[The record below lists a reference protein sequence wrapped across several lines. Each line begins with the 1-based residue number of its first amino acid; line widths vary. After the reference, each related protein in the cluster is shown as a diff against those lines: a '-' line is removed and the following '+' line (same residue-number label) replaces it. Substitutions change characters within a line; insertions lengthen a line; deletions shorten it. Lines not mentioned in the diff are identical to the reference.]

1 MRDWLISNRTIQHN
15 KFPALITSCLFSF
28 VVIFLSN
35 LSVELNG
42 QLDLTDV
49 SADRISINAS
59 IIEDHEGTSDPN
71 LIYYDIQNFDIGI
84 LNRSDLCPT
93 SNCNYSFTTE
103 NQEGFRLD
111 NSSGRM
117 LHGLLKVSDEGESKI
132 FQIYGYFSSIT
143 PNEEKHVAS
152 QEALDGTIQ
161 FYIGD
166 DALGKEYQ
174 VNGSL
179 IWKSEKYANLSLT
192 GRL

>member
-15 KFPALITSCLFSF
+15 KFPALITSCIFSF

-42 QLDLTDV
+42 QLDLSDV

-84 LNRSDLCPT
+84 SNRSDLCPT
-93 SNCNYSFTTE
+93 SNCNFSFTTE
-103 NQEGFRLD
+103 NKEGFRLD

-132 FQIYGYFSSIT
+132 FQIYGYFSRIT
-143 PNEEKHVAS
+143 HNEEKHVAS

-179 IWKSEKYANLSLT
+179 IWKSEKNGNLSLT

>member
-93 SNCNYSFTTE
+93 SNCNYTFTTE
-103 NQEGFRLD
+103 NKEGFRLD

-179 IWKSEKYANLSLT
+179 IWKSEKNANLSLT

>member
-1 MRDWLISNRTIQHN
+1 MRDWLIPNRTIQH
-15 KFPALITSCLFSF
+15 KMFPALIISCLFLF
-28 VVIFLSN
+28 LVIFLSN

-42 QLDLTDV
+42 QIDLADI
-49 SADRISINAS
+49 SAGRISINAS

-71 LIYYDIQNFDIGI
+71 LIYYDIQNLDIGI
-84 LNRSDLCPT
+84 SNRSDLCPT
-93 SNCNYSFTTE
+93 GNCNYSFTTE
-103 NQEGFRLD
+103 NKEGFRLD

-179 IWKSEKYANLSLT
+179 IWKSEKNANLSLT

>member
-15 KFPALITSCLFSF
+15 KFPALITSCIFSF

-84 LNRSDLCPT
+84 SNRSDLCPT

-103 NQEGFRLD
+103 NKEGFRLD

-132 FQIYGYFSSIT
+132 FQIYGYFNSIT

-179 IWKSEKYANLSLT
+179 IWKSEKNGNLSLT

>member
-84 LNRSDLCPT
+84 SNRSDLCPT
-93 SNCNYSFTTE
+93 GNCNYFFTSE
-103 NQEGFRLD
+103 NKEGFRLD

-117 LHGLLKVSDEGESKI
+117 LHGLLKVTDEGESKI

-143 PNEEKHVAS
+143 PTEEKHVAS

-179 IWKSEKYANLSLT
+179 IWKSEKNGNLSLT
-192 GRL
+192 GLL

>member
-1 MRDWLISNRTIQHN
+1 MRDWLISNRTIHHK
-15 KFPALITSCLFSF
+15 KFPVLIKSCLFSF
-28 VVIFLSN
+28 VVIFLSS

-42 QLDLTDV
+42 QMDLADV

-59 IIEDHEGTSDPN
+59 IIEDHEGTSDPI

-84 LNRSDLCPT
+84 SNRSDLCST
-93 SNCNYSFTTE
+93 GNCNYSFTTE
-103 NQEGFRLD
+103 NKEGFRLD

-117 LHGLLKVSDEGESKI
+117 LHGLLKVTDEGESKK
-132 FQIYGYFSSIT
+132 FQIYGYFSRIISD
-143 PNEEKHVAS
+143 EEKHVAS

-179 IWKSEKYANLSLT
+179 IWKSEKNANLSLT

>member
-1 MRDWLISNRTIQHN
+1 MGDWLISNRTIQHN

-28 VVIFLSN
+28 VVILSN

-84 LNRSDLCPT
+84 SNRSDLCPT

-103 NQEGFRLD
+103 NKEGFRLD

-179 IWKSEKYANLSLT
+179 IWKSEKNGNLSLT

>member
-1 MRDWLISNRTIQHN
+1 MRDWLISNRTIQYN
-15 KFPALITSCLFSF
+15 KFPALIISCLFSL
-28 VVIFLSN
+28 VAIFLTN

-42 QLDLTDV
+42 ELDLADV
-49 SADRISINAS
+49 SADRISINAT
-59 IIEDHEGTSDPN
+59 IIEDHKGTSDPN

-84 LNRSDLCPT
+84 SNRTDLCPT
-93 SNCNYSFTTE
+93 GNCNYSFTTE
-103 NQEGFRLD
+103 NKEGFRLD

-117 LHGLLKVSDEGESKI
+117 LHGLLKVSDKGESNI

-143 PNEEKHVAS
+143 PNEEKDVAS

-179 IWKSEKYANLSLT
+179 IWKNEKNANLSLT
-192 GRL
+192 S

>member
-1 MRDWLISNRTIQHN
+1 MRDWLIPNRTLQHK
-15 KFPALITSCLFSF
+15 KFPALIISCLFSF
-28 VVIFLSN
+28 VVILLSN

-42 QLDLTDV
+42 QMDL
-49 SADRISINAS
+49 ADIFAGRISINAS

-71 LIYYDIQNFDIGI
+71 LIYYDIKNFDIGI
-84 LNRSDLCPT
+84 SNSSDLCPT
-93 SNCNYSFTTE
+93 GNCNYSFTTE
-103 NQEGFRLD
+103 NKEGFRLD

-117 LHGLLKVSDEGESKI
+117 LHGILKVTDEGNSKI
-132 FQIYGYFSSIT
+132 FQIYGYFNSII
-143 PNEEKHVAS
+143 PDEEKYVAP
-152 QEALDGTIQ
+152 QEALEGTIQ

-179 IWKSEKYANLSLT
+179 IWKSEKNATLSLT

>member
-1 MRDWLISNRTIQHN
+1 MRDWLISNRTIQH
-15 KFPALITSCLFSF
+15 KEFPALTISCLFSF
-28 VVIFLSN
+28 VVIFLFN

-84 LNRSDLCPT
+84 SNRSDLCPT

-103 NQEGFRLD
+103 NKEGFRLD

-132 FQIYGYFSSIT
+132 FQIYGYFRSIT

-179 IWKSEKYANLSLT
+179 IWISEKNANLSLT

>member
-1 MRDWLISNRTIQHN
+1 MRDWLISNRTRQYK
-15 KFPALITSCLFSF
+15 KFPALIISCLFSF
-28 VVIFLSN
+28 LVIFLSS
-35 LSVELNG
+35 LSLELNG
-42 QLDLTDV
+42 QLDLADV

-84 LNRSDLCPT
+84 SNRSDLCPT
-93 SNCNYSFTTE
+93 GNCNYFFTIE
-103 NQEGFRLD
+103 NKEGFRLD

-117 LHGLLKVSDEGESKI
+117 LHGLLKVTDEGESKM
-132 FQIYGYFSSIT
+132 FQIYGYFSSII
-143 PNEEKHVAS
+143 PNEEKHEAS

-179 IWKSEKYANLSLT
+179 IWKSEKNANLSLT
-192 GRL
+192 NRL

>member
-15 KFPALITSCLFSF
+15 KFPALITSCIFSF

-49 SADRISINAS
+49 SADSISINAS

-84 LNRSDLCPT
+84 SNRSDLCPT
-93 SNCNYSFTTE
+93 SNCNFSFTTE
-103 NQEGFRLD
+103 NKEGFRLD
-111 NSSGRM
+111 NSSGQM
-117 LHGLLKVSDEGESKI
+117 LHGLLKVSDECESKI

-179 IWKSEKYANLSLT
+179 IWKSEKNGNLSLT

>member
-15 KFPALITSCLFSF
+15 KFPALITSCIFSF

-84 LNRSDLCPT
+84 SNRSDLCPT
-93 SNCNYSFTTE
+93 SNCNFSFTTE
-103 NQEGFRLD
+103 NKEGFRLD

-132 FQIYGYFSSIT
+132 FQIYGYFSSII
-143 PNEEKHVAS
+143 PHEEKHVAS

-179 IWKSEKYANLSLT
+179 IWKSEKNGNLSLT

>member
-1 MRDWLISNRTIQHN
+1 MRDWLIPNPSIQHK
-15 KFPALITSCLFSF
+15 KFPALIISCLFSF

-42 QLDLTDV
+42 QMDLADI

-71 LIYYDIQNFDIGI
+71 LIYYDIQNFNIRI
-84 LNRSDLCPT
+84 SNRSDLCPT
-93 SNCNYSFTTE
+93 GNCNYSFTTE
-103 NQEGFRLD
+103 NKEGFRLD

-117 LHGLLKVSDEGESKI
+117 LHGLLKVTDEGDSKI
-132 FQIYGYFSSIT
+132 FQIYGYFSSII
-143 PNEEKHVAS
+143 PDEEKHVAS

-179 IWKSEKYANLSLT
+179 IWKSENNAHLSLT

>member
-1 MRDWLISNRTIQHN
+1 MRDWLISNRTIQHK
-15 KFPALITSCLFSF
+15 KFPALIISCLFSF

-42 QLDLTDV
+42 QLDLADI

-84 LNRSDLCPT
+84 SNRSDLCPT

-103 NQEGFRLD
+103 NKEGFRLD

-117 LHGLLKVSDEGESKI
+117 LHGLLKVSEEGESKI

-179 IWKSEKYANLSLT
+179 IWKSEKNANLSLT

>member
-1 MRDWLISNRTIQHN
+1 MRDWLIPNRTIQHK
-15 KFPALITSCLFSF
+15 KFPALIISCLFSF

-42 QLDLTDV
+42 QMGLADI
-49 SADRISINAS
+49 SAGRISINAS
-59 IIEDHEGTSDPN
+59 IIQDHEGTSDPN
-71 LIYYDIQNFDIGI
+71 LIYYDVQNFDIGI
-84 LNRSDLCPT
+84 SNRSDLCPT
-93 SNCNYSFTTE
+93 GNCNYSFTTE
-103 NQEGFRLD
+103 NKEGFRLD
-111 NSSGRM
+111 NSSGWM
-117 LHGLLKVSDEGESKI
+117 LHGLLKVTDEGDSKI
-132 FQIYGYFSSIT
+132 FQIYGYFSRII
-143 PNEEKHVAS
+143 PDEEKNVAS

-179 IWKSEKYANLSLT
+179 IWKSEKNANLSLT

>member
-1 MRDWLISNRTIQHN
+1 MRDWLISNRTIQHK
-15 KFPALITSCLFSF
+15 KFPALIISCLFSF

-84 LNRSDLCPT
+84 SNRSDLCPT

-103 NQEGFRLD
+103 NKEGFRLD

-179 IWKSEKYANLSLT
+179 IWKSEKNANLSLT

>member
-1 MRDWLISNRTIQHN
+1 MRYWLIPNRTIQHK
-15 KFPALITSCLFSF
+15 KFPALIISCLFSF

-42 QLDLTDV
+42 QMDLADI

-84 LNRSDLCPT
+84 SNRSDLCPT
-93 SNCNYSFTTE
+93 GNCNYSFTTE
-103 NQEGFRLD
+103 NKEGFRLD

-117 LHGLLKVSDEGESKI
+117 LHGLLKVTDEGDSKI
-132 FQIYGYFSSIT
+132 FQIYGYFSSII
-143 PNEEKHVAS
+143 PDEEKHAAS

-179 IWKSEKYANLSLT
+179 IWKSENNANLSLT

>member
-15 KFPALITSCLFSF
+15 KFPALITSCIFSF

-49 SADRISINAS
+49 SADSISINAS

-84 LNRSDLCPT
+84 SNRSDLCPT
-93 SNCNYSFTTE
+93 SNCNFSFTTE
-103 NQEGFRLD
+103 NKEGFRLD

-179 IWKSEKYANLSLT
+179 IWKSEKNGNLSLI

>member
-15 KFPALITSCLFSF
+15 KFPALITSCIFSF

-49 SADRISINAS
+49 SADSISINAS

-84 LNRSDLCPT
+84 SNRSDLCPT
-93 SNCNYSFTTE
+93 SNCNFSFTTE
-103 NQEGFRLD
+103 NKEGFRLD

-152 QEALDGTIQ
+152 QEALDGAIQ

-179 IWKSEKYANLSLT
+179 IWKSEKNGNLSLT

>member
-15 KFPALITSCLFSF
+15 KFPALITSCIFSF

-49 SADRISINAS
+49 SADSISINAS

-84 LNRSDLCPT
+84 SNRSDLCPT
-93 SNCNYSFTTE
+93 SNCNFSFTTE
-103 NQEGFRLD
+103 NKEGFRLD

-117 LHGLLKVSDEGESKI
+117 LHGLLKVSEEGESKI

-179 IWKSEKYANLSLT
+179 IWKSEKNGNLSLT

>member
-1 MRDWLISNRTIQHN
+1 MRDWLIPNRTLQHK
-15 KFPALITSCLFSF
+15 KFPALIISCLFSF
-28 VVIFLSN
+28 VVILLSN

-42 QLDLTDV
+42 QMDLADI
-49 SADRISINAS
+49 SAGRISINAS

-71 LIYYDIQNFDIGI
+71 LIYYDIKNFDIGI
-84 LNRSDLCPT
+84 SNSSDLCPT
-93 SNCNYSFTTE
+93 GNCNYSFTTE
-103 NQEGFRLD
+103 NKEGFRLD

-117 LHGLLKVSDEGESKI
+117 LHGILKVTDEGNSKI
-132 FQIYGYFSSIT
+132 FQIYGYFNSII
-143 PNEEKHVAS
+143 PDEEKYVAP
-152 QEALDGTIQ
+152 QEALEGTIQ

-179 IWKSEKYANLSLT
+179 IWKSEKNATLSLT

>member
-1 MRDWLISNRTIQHN
+1 MIDWLIPNRTIQR
-15 KFPALITSCLFSF
+15 KMFPVLIISCLFSF
-28 VVIFLSN
+28 VVIFIPN

-42 QLDLTDV
+42 QMDLADI
-49 SADRISINAS
+49 SAGRISINAS
-59 IIEDHEGTSDPN
+59 IIQDHEGTSDPN

-84 LNRSDLCPT
+84 SNRSDLCPT
-93 SNCNYSFTTE
+93 GNCNYSFTTE
-103 NQEGFRLD
+103 NKEGFRLD

-117 LHGLLKVSDEGESKI
+117 LHGLLKVTDEGDSKI
-132 FQIYGYFSSIT
+132 FQIYGYFSSII
-143 PNEEKHVAS
+143 PDEEKHVAS

-166 DALGKEYQ
+166 DALGEEYQ

-179 IWKSEKYANLSLT
+179 IWKSEKNANLSLT

>member
-1 MRDWLISNRTIQHN
+1 M
-15 KFPALITSCLFSF
+15 FPALIISCLFSF

-42 QLDLTDV
+42 QMDLADI
-49 SADRISINAS
+49 SAGRISINAS
-59 IIEDHEGTSDPN
+59 IIQDHEGTSDPN

-84 LNRSDLCPT
+84 SNRSDLCPT
-93 SNCNYSFTTE
+93 GNCNYSFSTE
-103 NQEGFRLD
+103 NKEGFRLD

-117 LHGLLKVSDEGESKI
+117 LHGLLKVTDEGDSKI
-132 FQIYGYFSSIT
+132 FQIYGYFSSII
-143 PNEEKHVAS
+143 PDEEKHVAS

-179 IWKSEKYANLSLT
+179 IWKSEKNANLSLT

>member
-1 MRDWLISNRTIQHN
+1 MRDWLISNHTIQH
-15 KFPALITSCLFSF
+15 KKIPAVIISCLFSF

-35 LSVELNG
+35 LSVALNG
-42 QLDLTDV
+42 QLDLADIST
-49 SADRISINAS
+49 DRISINAS

-84 LNRSDLCPT
+84 SNRSDLCLRG
-93 SNCNYSFTTE
+93 NCNYSFTTE
-103 NQEGFRLD
+103 NKEGFRLD

-117 LHGLLKVSDEGESKI
+117 LHGLLKVSEEGESKI

-143 PNEEKHVAS
+143 PNEEKHSTS

-179 IWKSEKYANLSLT
+179 IWKSEKNANLSLT

>member
-1 MRDWLISNRTIQHN
+1 MRDWLISNRTIQH
-15 KFPALITSCLFSF
+15 KKIPAVITSCLFSF

-84 LNRSDLCPT
+84 SNRSDLCPT
-93 SNCNYSFTTE
+93 SNCNFSFTTE
-103 NQEGFRLD
+103 NKEGFRLD

-179 IWKSEKYANLSLT
+179 IWKSEKNANLSLT